1 MNGKN
6 GSNDKKVIVNE
17 LLAFFEN
24 VLEPYLDRRFD
35 GLENRMDG
43 LENRMDSL
51 ENRMDNLE
59 NRMDNLENR
68 MDSLENRMDKLESEV
83 IYVKNDVRDLKA
95 DAPTSKEFEK
105 VRLTVEKLEKL
116 HKRELSSFA

>member
-59 NRMDNLENR
+59 NRMD
-68 MDSLENRMDKLESEV
+68 KLESEV